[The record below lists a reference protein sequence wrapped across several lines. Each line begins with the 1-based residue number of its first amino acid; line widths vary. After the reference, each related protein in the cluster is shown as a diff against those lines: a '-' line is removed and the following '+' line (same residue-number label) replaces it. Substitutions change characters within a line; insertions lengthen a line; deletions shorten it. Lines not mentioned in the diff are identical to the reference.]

1 MKYWVNT
8 VSRDHVLVG
17 KELGII
23 QAGHGKSTPLKR
35 LSPNDW
41 VVYYSPKASLS
52 VGENVRSFTAVCRIK
67 NEPIYQVEV
76 EESFCPFRRNASYL
90 ECEETE
96 ILPLIENLSFIKNKK
111 SWGYV
116 FRFGLFP
123 IPEEDFTLIA
133 EAMKLERI
141 E

>member
-1 MKYWVNT
+1 MKYWINT
-8 VSRDHVLVG
+8 VSRDHVLIG

-35 LSPNDW
+35 LSPNDL
-41 VVYYSPKASLS
+41 VVYYSPKTSIS
-52 VGENVRSFTAVCRIK
+52 GGESVRSFTAVCQIK
-67 NEPIYQVEV
+67 NEPIYQAEV

-90 ECEETE
+90 KCEETE

-123 IPEEDFTLIA
+123 IPEEDFALIA
-133 EAMKLERI
+133 EAMKLEQI